1 MTGPPGGGDNQVAGA
16 GNRVGPAFREL
27 SGSLGDYGTII
38 PLLCAVSII
47 SNISATWVFIFAGL
61 ATIATGIYYR
71 FPIAVEPL
79 KVIAVIAIAG
89 NLSGAEIAASGILI
103 GLVFIVLSCSGF
115 LPVISRYI
123 PEEVIRGVQLA
134 IALLLAVSAV
144 GFARGNLLPF
154 LAGLGVIGLF
164 WLLRKG
170 KNVPDLSALVLLG
183 VAGMASAATLGL
195 PPLSLPGV
203 PGLVV
208 PSAQDFSRV
217 IVLAVIPQ
225 VIVTLTNSVLATGQL
240 ATDLGK
246 PVPTEKL
253 SRSIGVMNL
262 VLSPFG
268 GFPVCHG
275 AGGLAAQYRFGART
289 GMAGVLGGTVLVI
302 FGLLLGSAVQ
312 SYFPP
317 GIFGAML
324 VVVSIEMA
332 LHSIKTR
339 SMPVTTITGVVG
351 AFVSM
356 TAGFFLG
363 LAVAWGLR
371 RYKRGR

>member
-1 MTGPPGGGDNQVAGA
+1 MTGFPGGGGSHGIGA

-27 SGSLGDYGTII
+27 SGSLGDFGTII
-38 PLLCAVSII
+38 PLLCAVSIAA
-47 SNISATWVFIFAGL
+47 NVSATWVFIFAGI
-61 ATIATGIYYR
+61 ATIATGIFYR

-89 NLSGAEIAASGILI
+89 NLTGPEIAASGMLI
-103 GLVFIVLSCSGF
+103 GLVFILLSYSGF

-144 GFARGNLLPF
+144 GFARGDLFPF

-164 WLLRKG
+164 WLLKKG
-170 KNVPDLSALVLLG
+170 KNIPDLSALVLLG
-183 VAGMASAATLGL
+183 VAGVTSAATLGL
-195 PPLSLPGV
+195 PPLSLPAV

-246 PVPTEKL
+246 PVPAEKL

-289 GMAGVLGGTVLVI
+289 GMAGVLGGTILVL

-312 SYFPP
+312 SYFPL

-324 VVVSIEMA
+324 VVVALEMA

-339 SMPVTTITGVVG
+339 SLPVTTITGVVG
-351 AFVSM
+351 AVVSM

-363 LAVAWGLR
+363 LGVAWGVRFYR
-371 RYKRGR
+371 RNR